1 MDWSHIEMSWDF
13 FKTRV
18 REKWGKLSE
27 DDLETIAGHRGRL
40 EDKIHERY
48 GFAIEHVRKKV
59 ADWSRWQ
66 SFWKS
71 PQRTPLIRR

>member
-1 MDWSHIEMSWDF
+1 MSWDF

-66 SFWKS
+66 SF
-71 PQRTPLIRR
+71 